1 MCLCVCVS
9 PTVHVCVCEL
19 FPLFGF
25 FVAHVAD
32 VDVACRLSPVA
43 ASKDQ
48 ESRTMTAAVG
58 DTKQNKTK
66 QNKLL
71 HVRTAYARQA
81 VTLCGRK

>member
-1 MCLCVCVS
+1 MC
-9 PTVHVCVCEL
+9 VCVCEL
-19 FPLFGF
+19 FPLFGA

-48 ESRTMTAAVG
+48 ESRTMTAAAG